1 MGIRLLLSRSREREE
16 SESEP
21 DDESDSDPDEPELE
35 SESESEPE
43 SESESDSEP
52 EEDLLVEL
60 CVRAASQYDSPD
72 GHGCSTDRL
81 RFLCGGSFPSA
92 SLARAFSFS
101 FKILFAVPA
110 LQIMNIRNQ
119 PTAIR
124 RTHLCLNS
132 SGTSTEGF
140 PSAFA
145 FANRLGFSNSCVRDG
160 REI

>member
-1 MGIRLLLSRSREREE
+1 MGTRLLLSRSREREE

-101 FKILFAVPA
+101 FNILFAVPA
-110 LQIMNIRNQ
+110 LQN
-119 PTAIR
+119 
-124 RTHLCLNS
+124 HEH
-132 SGTSTEGF
+132 TE
-140 PSAFA
+140 SAHGNAAYALVFEL
-145 FANRLGFSNSCVRDG
+145 FRDFDG
-160 REI
+160 RLSLRLCFCQQTRLLQ